1 MENQNPTPLNI
12 PANDPTPA
20 GWKPTN
26 STTLA
31 VLAGA
36 ATQVVSAVCAHF
48 GFVLDGA
55 TQGAV
60 TLLVM
65 AAISYIHPDG
75 GRK

>member
-1 MENQNPTPLNI
+1 MDTPI
-12 PANDPTPA
+12 PVPPPNSQPP

-36 ATQVVSAVCAHF
+36 ATQVISAVSAHF
-48 GFVLDGA
+48 GLVLDA
-55 TQGAV
+55 VTQGAV
-60 TLLVM
+60 TVLVM
-65 AAISYIHPDG
+65 AAVSYIHPDG